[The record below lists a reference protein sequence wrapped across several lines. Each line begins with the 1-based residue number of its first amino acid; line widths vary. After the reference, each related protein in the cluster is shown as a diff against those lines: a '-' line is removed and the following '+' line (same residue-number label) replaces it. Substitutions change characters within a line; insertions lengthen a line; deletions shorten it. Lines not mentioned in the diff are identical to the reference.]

1 MEQMATG
8 GGHSSLEEVLTTRV
22 PSLTKHMFTE
32 IEGCL
37 GTSFDQ
43 LLLELMAK
51 TGRKKNELPN
61 KVTIIM
67 KEYLQLQ

>member
-1 MEQMATG
+1 MVSRWKEKSTWAYNAAAVMGQMATG

-43 LLLELMAK
+43 L
-51 TGRKKNELPN
+51 TG
-61 KVTIIM
+61 VDG
-67 KEYLQLQ
+67 